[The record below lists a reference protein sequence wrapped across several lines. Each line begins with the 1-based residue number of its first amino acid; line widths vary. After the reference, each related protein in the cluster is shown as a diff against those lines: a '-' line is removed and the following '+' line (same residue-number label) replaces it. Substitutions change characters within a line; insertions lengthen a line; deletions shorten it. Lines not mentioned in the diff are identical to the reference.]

1 MDHNKLE
8 NSSRGIPDGYY
19 QVGIPD
25 HLTCLLINLYAVQEE
40 TVRTGC
46 VIMNWFKIEKGVH
59 QGCIL
64 SPCLFNLHAEDIIQ
78 NAELDEAQA
87 GIRNAGRNINN
98 VRYALYTTLMEESKE
113 ELKILF
119 MKVKK
124 KSEKTGLKLN
134 IQKTQI
140 MASSPITSWK
150 IGGGEKGNSD
160 RLFSWVPKSLW
171 TLTAAMKLK
180 DTYSLEGKL

>member
-1 MDHNKLE
+1 MCGCADHNKLE
-8 NSSRGIPDGYY
+8 NSPRGIPDGYY

-40 TVRTGC
+40 TVRCRCG
-46 VIMNWFKIEKGVH
+46 IINWFKIEKGVH

-98 VRYALYTTLMEESKE
+98 VRCALDTTLMEESKE

-124 KSEKTGLKLN
+124 KSEKGGLKLN
-134 IQKTQI
+134 IKKTQT

-150 IGGGEKGNSD
+150 IGGGKKGNSD
-160 RLFSWVPKSLW
+160 RLYFP
-171 TLTAAMKLK
+171 
-180 DTYSLEGKL
+180 GFQNHCGH